1 MGSIGNIQEPWHG
14 HTGLE
19 VETFIKSQLSA
30 LASMKFGRVEWD
42 GSSLTFY
49 DEEGGSIIQSVSL
62 GGEVYT
68 ITVDSDLG
76 TAFYVLG
83 SETTKVITLTPT
95 TEVGSIGS
103 SEREPF
109 PEAYTLAMAID
120 NGSGYRPIPLPSE
133 QSNIPV
139 GGSSSIDLRPYVIN
153 GNNYIRFTFTGL
165 TSGQVK
171 SMICTA
177 TVTSLQMSC
186 NHTWQ
191 TPWEEGQDY
200 TINGIRFA
208 GSLEKV
214 LHIAVDGTEVGTVP
228 YSANQSYTTTATS
241 YTIAASYFPA
251 DSSGVHTITLWMTA
265 TGVSTPVIPLNIM
278 CVMSGSTTP
287 LICINA
293 IANKAVNFTAGQL
306 FAYAVYN
313 AEFAKFNVTATM
325 GTSSTPIPV
334 VLDRVVAAVAGTQ
347 YPFTADL
354 QIESEEVSGTLT
366 AVATALD
373 ANQSEGASQT
383 ITMSID
389 NTYSYIATSG
399 ALFYMNPANRSNDE
413 ANHEVIINE
422 GTPDQRFAASYNG
435 VWSGLAWSTKDGWAT
450 DPDGHKCLAIPA
462 GGSLS
467 VPTFAPL
474 GFFSSY
480 DNGMTVELMI
490 QPVYPSDYDTPILTL
505 SDAVS
510 REGITI
516 YPTKIVVLGSNV
528 AQENRQMVN
537 ICENRI
543 THLTVTFMKNYAQQ
557 GGSFNLCSIYVNGTS
572 NICFSFGGDTA
583 FGNGSLT
590 IGAPDVDTYIY
601 KMRVYGKALEAR
613 DVLNNFL
620 NCVIDGVEFT
630 RSDVYADNDILDG
643 GVVDY
648 EKTKAAGY
656 NTMVITM
663 DSDSHD
669 IPSYN
674 NNAVFSHCSWRFEY
688 ADHPEWNVTLE
699 DVELDGQGTTSKQ
712 YYRWNLRDKHSDNT
726 RWLYD
731 SPDIED
737 TTGKKGYF
745 AGTGYPKVDRI
756 TAKKNYASS
765 MQGHK
770 MGMTGLYDDLFT
782 ELGLK
787 NELPSTNF
795 NVAVYQFPF
804 VGFRYYEQS
813 GAYEFIGIYTAGP
826 DKGSKVTFGY
836 SSDYPNCL
844 SLEGPN
850 HNPLG
855 TRFLVPWVDMA
866 YDPSQET
873 LTYGG
878 QEGWDCDYV
887 KFETSTKGTQSD
899 WDNIMGLYE
908 SEWKPAYE
916 IVYHCSPYIAS
927 IQETGYASLAAIN
940 ADIDTFLEGT
950 TNGVSNALMSFYDTN
965 YDLCFY
971 RISTGRFD
979 TLTVAEGKST
989 FNLKTY
995 LGLTGSPT
1003 TAQIKTARA
1012 AKFKSEW
1019 GNYWS
1024 VNQTIFQYCYYVL
1037 FGVTDNF
1044 VKNSYPVKF
1053 RGYNETLGTG
1063 ESAECKKWGW
1073 RQDDLDTVFITDN
1086 NGMQTK
1092 KYSVEHGDLNATG
1105 AEVFQGGTSVL
1116 WVLIRDNFE
1125 DDIVAMM
1132 KSIANAAQSIA
1143 SDLGITGNGL
1153 HGSLFNVV
1161 SHYCWEQSSKYF
1173 ACTLYEDD
1181 RTWSYITP
1189 WLANPSQQ
1197 YNGVYPLTQAL
1208 GDQYQAERL
1217 WVERRIAYIFSR
1229 YGVGLFSHDIT
1240 TQRDLSFTLGQQ
1252 FRFRIT
1258 PAIDL
1263 YPVISQ
1269 GSTDYRATRT
1279 EAGDQS
1285 SEMVV
1290 PGSDST
1296 TVYVHGGDWIS
1307 SLGDLHAIVL
1317 AVRGGDTGIDFSVT
1331 MQRIQE
1337 LIIGGASGVTFNA
1350 TTLTV
1355 ESPTIKRIDARN
1367 TVTIINSVS
1376 LMKCPRL
1383 REVLFAGSGA
1393 TGLELPVGSKVT
1405 TVSFPDN
1412 ITSLYLNSLAFLAN
1426 ITWPSSYVNIRNLY
1440 VADTPNVNAL
1450 TLLEQIMNT
1459 QNNKLAYV
1467 TLIGDFIATASQVD
1481 ALGELA
1487 AGDYGRVVY
1496 NGSYSTKDETPDVQ
1510 GSLTSNAQI
1519 EAETVYNIEENFPD
1533 LDVNI
1538 PDANVYIDFADEEV
1552 ERICLANW
1560 DTDSSGTL
1568 TLDEAKR
1575 VTAFSTTAGTHF
1587 RGNTV
1592 IETFD
1597 EMKYFTGIISIASDA
1612 FNGCTSLSHVTF
1624 PTSLRTL
1631 GIRSFR
1637 SCPFTEVE
1645 LPYGLREL
1653 GQPNTNEYG
1662 DPMFG
1667 GDYEEVYIPDSVITA
1682 QNALFSGRTNLKK
1695 VRWSPNLLPYRGGNT
1710 GYAGDFNNCLS
1721 LTELIDYP
1729 WENMTGLAVKHFN
1742 GCPIDLNV
1750 YLKPYQNNLESFSAQ
1765 AFSGANARGVWTFE
1779 KAITNTTYRFDL
1791 NYGITSPVPNRM
1803 WGLHFPNM
1811 TSASSVWAGY
1821 EAVVYARYDN
1831 IETMGQYTLRGLGT
1845 FVILSESVPQLTS
1858 MSGNSDASGI
1868 FVRPELVDEFK
1879 QASNWSSRANYIL
1892 PWYDPD
1898 TTQFCDV
1905 PSDAI
1910 TLPSGYTRLEYIATD
1925 GSGHHWADLG
1935 YKLGRYAQMLI
1946 DINMYQFQSG
1956 STGQILS
1963 SEIYHKPNTGY
1974 YFRDIAVFRKNQDN
1988 DATVL
1993 SSRSS
1998 LSGSYSRYG
2007 RYPFETS
2014 WLNRREVLKR
2024 NYRAINFLGQNCIV
2038 PTPEADD
2045 SDNMRLFITYSNSN
2059 VNNNVAAKVYRITFF
2074 EPIDGITDY
2083 DDPTQYEVVR
2093 DYIPCLNG
2101 AGTAGLYERI
2111 TGTFIMNG
2119 NTSYDFLT
2127 PNDF

>member
-30 LASMKFGRVEWD
+30 LASLKFGRVEWD

-49 DEEGGSIIQSVSL
+49 DEEGGTIIQSVSL

-572 NICFSFGGDTA
+572 NICYSFGGDTA

-674 NNAVFSHCSWRFEY
+674 NNAVFSHCKWRFEY
-688 ADHPEWNVTLE
+688 AEHPEWNVTLE

-787 NELPSTNF
+787 NELPSTKF

-836 SSDYPNCL
+836 SSDYPNLL

-927 IQETGYASLAAIN
+927 IQESGYGSLAAIN

-979 TLTVAEGKST
+979 TLTAAEGKSA

-1003 TAQIKTARA
+1003 TAQIKAARA

-1024 VNQTIFQYCYYVL
+1024 VNQTIFHYCYCVL

-1044 VKNSYPVKF
+1044 AKNSYPVKF

-1240 TQRDLSFTLGQQ
+1240 TQRDLSFTLGHQ
-1252 FRFRIT
+1252 FGFEIT

-1285 SEMVV
+1285 SEIVV

-1376 LMKCPRL
+1376 LMNCPRL

-1412 ITSLYLNSLAFLAN
+1412 ITSLYLNSLAFLVN

-1450 TLLEQIMNT
+1450 TLLEAIMNT
-1459 QNNKLAYV
+1459 QNNQLAFV
-1467 TLIGDFIATASQVD
+1467 TLIGDFMATASQVD

-1496 NGSYSTKDETPDVQ
+1496 DNGSYVTRAETPDVQ
-1510 GSLTSNAQI
+1510 GTLDSEDDI
-1519 EAETVYNIEENFPD
+1519 EAESVYNIEQNFPD
-1533 LDVNI
+1533 LEVLI
-1538 PDANVYIDFADEEV
+1538 PDANKYIVFEDEEV
-1552 ERICLANW
+1552 ERLCLANW
-1560 DTDSSGTL
+1560 DTNSSGTL
-1568 TLDEAKR
+1568 TIAEAKVPTSPAR
-1575 VTAFSTTAGTHF
+1575 VFDS
-1587 RGNTV
+1587 NTL
-1592 IETFD
+1592 ITTFD
-1597 EMKYFTGIISIASDA
+1597 ELKYFTGMTIIPFYAFRSCTNLEVLTLPDSIRTIGGTNGNYETITATKIRKLHIPDSTTYIAGRSFINNSLLTEVTGMRGVTFLGFIAFSGCDITGEISLPSIQNLNERVFENNTHLTKVTLGSNLTTMGASNFQGCSSLEEVDFNGA
-1612 FNGCTSLSHVTF
+1612 QITSFPGSTFSGCSSLKNVIGVLDRITYVGAYCFRNCTSLKSISLPEWNSYQSTSDVGYQYCFNGCTNLESVYA
-1624 PTSLRTL
+1624 PKLRTL
-1631 GIRSFR
+1631 TYYSFTNCTSLKTVDFSSLENMYNFNFQ
-1637 SCPFTEVE
+1637 SCTSLEE
-1645 LPYGLREL
+1645 ISLPSLTAFGSSTFRYCSSLRL
-1653 GQPNTNEYG
+1653 VDIGPNLTSIGGSYN
-1662 DPMFG
+1662 FG
-1667 GDYEEVYIPDSVITA
+1667 GCS
-1682 QNALFSGRTNLKK
+1682 TNIQIII
-1695 VRWSPNLLPYRGGNT
+1695 RATTPPAMSNSQ
-1710 GYAGDFNNCLS
+1710 DF
-1721 LTELIDYP
+1721 P
-1729 WENMTGLAVKHFN
+1729 
-1742 GCPIDLNV
+1742 
-1750 YLKPYQNNLESFSAQ
+1750 
-1765 AFSGANARGVWTFE
+1765 SGARIYVPYSEDHSILNAYQT
-1779 KAITNTTYRFDL
+1779 ATTWS
-1791 NYGITSPVPNRM
+1791 G
-1803 WGLHFPNM
+1803 
-1811 TSASSVWAGY
+1811 SASKIY
-1821 EAVVYARYDN
+1821 E
-1831 IETMGQYTLRGLGT
+1831 L
-1845 FVILSESVPQLTS
+1845 
-1858 MSGNSDASGI
+1858 
-1868 FVRPELVDEFK
+1868 DE
-1879 QASNWSSRANYIL
+1879 
-1892 PWYDPD
+1892 
-1898 TTQFCDV
+1898 
-1905 PSDAI
+1905 
-1910 TLPSGYTRLEYIATD
+1910 
-1925 GSGHHWADLG
+1925 
-1935 YKLGRYAQMLI
+1935 
-1946 DINMYQFQSG
+1946 
-1956 STGQILS
+1956 
-1963 SEIYHKPNTGY
+1963 
-1974 YFRDIAVFRKNQDN
+1974 
-1988 DATVL
+1988 
-1993 SSRSS
+1993 
-1998 LSGSYSRYG
+1998 
-2007 RYPFETS
+2007 
-2014 WLNRREVLKR
+2014 
-2024 NYRAINFLGQNCIV
+2024 
-2038 PTPEADD
+2038 
-2045 SDNMRLFITYSNSN
+2045 
-2059 VNNNVAAKVYRITFF
+2059 
-2074 EPIDGITDY
+2074 
-2083 DDPTQYEVVR
+2083 
-2093 DYIPCLNG
+2093 
-2101 AGTAGLYERI
+2101 
-2111 TGTFIMNG
+2111 NG
-2119 NTSYDFLT
+2119 NI
-2127 PNDF
+2127 PE